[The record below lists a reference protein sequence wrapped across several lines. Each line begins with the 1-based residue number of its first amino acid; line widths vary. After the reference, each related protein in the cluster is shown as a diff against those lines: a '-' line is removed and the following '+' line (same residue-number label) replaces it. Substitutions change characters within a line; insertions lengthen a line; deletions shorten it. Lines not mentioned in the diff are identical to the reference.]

1 MTTTTTA
8 SEAQRNITA
17 FWSMVAPGYE
27 AHHNVPEFDSPLHHA
42 WVAAVRELI
51 PEPADALDLATGTG
65 FVAMILAALGHRVTA
80 VDLSA
85 DMLDLATSTAGQRG
99 LRIRFLSDD
108 AVAPGF
114 EPASFDVVT
123 NRHFLWTL
131 REPDRA
137 LANWRRL
144 LRPGGLL
151 IAFDGFWFDPEPGPH
166 DHEPEPFRRH
176 YTAATR
182 AELPFMHL
190 DRGDPIVAA
199 MDRTGFS
206 DITLTT
212 LEHLTGGSGQG
223 VPYRI
228 TARA

>member
-1 MTTTTTA
+1 
-8 SEAQRNITA
+8 
-17 FWSMVAPGYE
+17 MVAPDYE
-27 AHHNVPEFDSPLHHA
+27 SHHNVPEFDSPLHHA
-42 WVAAVRELI
+42 WVDALRELI
-51 PEPADALDLATGTG
+51 PDPADALDLATGTG
-65 FVAMILAALGHRVTA
+65 FVAMILAALGHGVTA
-80 VDLSA
+80 VDLSS
-85 DMLDLATSTAGQRG
+85 DMLELAGRTAARRG
-99 LRIRFLSDD
+99 LMIRFLSDD
-108 AVAPGF
+108 AVAPAF
-114 EPASFDVVT
+114 EPASFDVIT

-137 LANWRRL
+137 LSNWREL
-144 LRPGGLL
+144 LRPDGLL

-190 DRGDPIVAA
+190 DRADPIVAA
-199 MDRTGFS
+199 MERTGFS
-206 DITLTT
+206 DITVAT
-212 LEHLTGGSGQG
+212 LEHLAAGPDQG